1 MVNTKIDFD
10 LLADDNQKAVS
21 RKFPATHFL
30 SSPDALC
37 NMMQWVTFFRR
48 NLHRF
53 AMDYL
58 GIKLYPYQIFLLYYL
73 GIGRVVVIAA
83 CRASAKSFIIAIY
96 AVCRAILYP
105 GSKVVIGSEFVKQ
118 SRLIITEKIQ
128 NELCNMSPALRREIR
143 KITTNGTEQRVDFL
157 NGSSIVVVNDR
168 GPRSNVAVCEECFY
182 MKQAFANDVIMPMQ
196 INWSPDYCK
205 MPEYVNVDELKIPP
219 VDIYISSVALDN
231 GHWMWGVIDN
241 TLKDMLHG
249 KNRYV
254 FAFDESITLL
264 HGIKS
269 KEQLIDARRISD
281 PISFSLEYKNRRI
294 KENTAAFFSYAM
306 LTKNQDAKKIFY
318 PRDSA
323 NVLSR
328 KHATARS
335 NPFFIPRQEG
345 EIRIVSCDFAFVN
358 RNGNDNSCFSCIR
371 ALPESTRYSG
381 SGRDVE
387 IKRGY
392 KRILSY
398 IEASP
403 GGDTD
408 KQAVRVRQLYEDF
421 DADYLVLDL
430 RNAGVSIYYKLAKI
444 MYDEA
449 RDVEYSPLSCMND
462 DELASSIRADGAKPV
477 IFAITASPR
486 LNSDIATGFRE
497 SLRSGAISFPVSL
510 KVAQDEVLPNYSGY
524 LNGTP
529 EEQVSFEKPF
539 IETQLM
545 IAETA
550 GLVYEKKDQ
559 TGVIVISEQG
569 KNTKDR
575 YTSVSYGDYFIS
587 LLERDLLSEDE
598 EDSPQYDV
606 RCVSAVSFD

>member
-1 MVNTKIDFD
+1 MDAMQEFERY
-10 LLADDNQKAVS
+10 ADDNQKALC

-37 NMMQWVTFFRR
+37 NIMLWITFFRR

-58 GIKLYPYQIFLLYYL
+58 GIRLYPYQIVLLYYL
-73 GIGRVVVIAA
+73 GIGRTVVVAA
-83 CRASAKSFIIAIY
+83 CRASAKSFIIALY
-96 AVCRAILYP
+96 ACCHAILYP
-105 GSKVVIGSEFVKQ
+105 GSKIVIGSEFVKQ

-128 NELCNMSPALRREIR
+128 NELMNMSPALRREIA
-143 KITTNGTEQRVDFL
+143 KIVTNGTEQRVNFH
-157 NGSSIVVVNDR
+157 NGSSIVVVNSR
-168 GPRSNVAVCEECFY
+168 GPRANVAIREECFY
-182 MKQAFANDVIMPMQ
+182 MDQSFANDVLAPMQ
-196 INWSPDYCK
+196 VNWMPDYCK
-205 MPEYVNVDELKIPP
+205 MPEYVNVDELKIKP

-231 GHWMWGVIDN
+231 GHWMWKVIDD
-241 TLKDMLHG
+241 TLRDMLKG

-281 PISFSLEYKNRRI
+281 PISFALEYKNRRI
-294 KENTAAFFSYAM
+294 KENTSAFFSYSM
-306 LTKNQDAKKIFY
+306 LTKNQNVKKVFY
-318 PRDSA
+318 PRQSV
-323 NVLSR
+323 NVLSK

-345 EIRIVSCDFAFVN
+345 EIRIVSCDFAFVD
-358 RNGNDNSCFSCIR
+358 RNGNDNSAFSCIR
-371 ALPESTRYSG
+371 ALPESKRYGG
-381 SGRDVE
+381 SDRSVE
-387 IKRGY
+387 VKRGY
-392 KRILSY
+392 RRILSY
-398 IEASP
+398 METSP

-408 KQAVRVRQLYEDF
+408 KQAIRVRQLYEDF

-430 RNAGVSIYYKLAKI
+430 RNGGPGIYYKLAKV
-444 MYDEA
+444 MYDES
-449 RDVEYSPLSCMND
+449 RDCEYSPMTCMND
-462 DELASSIRADGAKPV
+462 DVLASAIRADGAQPV
-477 IFAITASPR
+477 IYAITASQK
-486 LNSDIATGFRE
+486 LNSTIANGFRE
-497 SLRSGAISFPVSL
+497 SLSSGSFSFPVSL
-510 KVAQDEVLPNYSGY
+510 KVAQDEILPNYSGY

-529 EEQVSFEKPF
+529 EEQVEFEKPF

-550 GLVYEKKDQ
+550 ALVYEKKDQ
-559 TGVIVISEQG
+559 TGLTIIHEQG

-587 LLERDLLSEDE
+587 LLERDLLSDE
-598 EDSPQYDV
+598 ENDIGFDV
-606 RCVSAVSFD
+606 RCISAVTL

>member
-1 MVNTKIDFD
+1 MDAMQEFERY
-10 LLADDNQKAVS
+10 ADDNQKALC

-37 NMMQWVTFFRR
+37 NIMLWITFFRR

-58 GIKLYPYQIFLLYYL
+58 GIRLYPYQIVLLYYL
-73 GIGRVVVIAA
+73 GIGRTVVVAA
-83 CRASAKSFIIAIY
+83 CRASAKSFIIALY
-96 AVCRAILYP
+96 ACCHAILYP
-105 GSKVVIGSEFVKQ
+105 GSKIVIGSEFVKQ

-128 NELCNMSPALRREIR
+128 NELMNMSPALRREIA
-143 KITTNGTEQRVDFL
+143 KIVTNGTEQRVNFH
-157 NGSSIVVVNDR
+157 NGSSIVVVNSR
-168 GPRSNVAVCEECFY
+168 GPRSNVAIREECFY
-182 MKQAFANDVIMPMQ
+182 MDQSFANEVLAPMQ
-196 INWSPDYCK
+196 VNWMPDYCK
-205 MPEYVNVDELKIPP
+205 LPEYVNVDELKIKP

-231 GHWMWGVIDN
+231 GHWMWKVIDD
-241 TLKDMLHG
+241 TLRDMLKG

-294 KENTAAFFSYAM
+294 KENTSAFFSYSM
-306 LTKNQDAKKIFY
+306 LTKNQNVKKVFY
-318 PRDSA
+318 PRQSV
-323 NVLSR
+323 NVLSK
-328 KHATARS
+328 KHATPRS

-345 EIRIVSCDFAFVN
+345 EIRIVSCDFAFVD
-358 RNGNDNSCFSCIR
+358 RNGNDNSAFSCIR
-371 ALPESTRYSG
+371 ALPESKRYGDSDR
-381 SGRDVE
+381 SVE
-387 IKRGY
+387 VKRGY
-392 KRILSY
+392 RRILSY
-398 IEASP
+398 METTP

-408 KQAVRVRQLYEDF
+408 KQAIRVRQLYEDF

-430 RNAGVSIYYKLAKI
+430 RNGGPAIYYKLAKV
-444 MYDEA
+444 MYDES
-449 RDVEYSPLSCMND
+449 RDCEYSPMTCMND
-462 DELASSIRADGAKPV
+462 DVLASAIRADGAQPV
-477 IFAITASPR
+477 IYAITASQK
-486 LNSDIATGFRE
+486 LNSAIANGFRE
-497 SLRSGAISFPVSL
+497 SLSSGSFSLPVSL
-510 KVAQDEVLPNYSGY
+510 KVAQDEILPNYSGY

-529 EEQVSFEKPF
+529 DEQVAFEKPF

-550 GLVYEKKDQ
+550 ALVYEKKDQ
-559 TGVIVISEQG
+559 TGITVIHEQG

-587 LLERDLLSEDE
+587 LLERDLLSDE
-598 EDSPQYDV
+598 ENDIGFDV
-606 RCVSAVSFD
+606 KCISAVTL